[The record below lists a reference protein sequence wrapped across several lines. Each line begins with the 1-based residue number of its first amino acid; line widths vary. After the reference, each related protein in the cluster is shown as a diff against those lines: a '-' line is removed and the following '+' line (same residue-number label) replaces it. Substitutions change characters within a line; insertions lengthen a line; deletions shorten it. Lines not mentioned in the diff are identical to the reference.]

1 MPALG
6 VAWHYP
12 RDSPETLVYNPARPM
27 EQQQQTVAQLRRTQE
42 EERSRFDDR
51 MRQAEEQR
59 RQMKQEFHRLC
70 HKHWQSIHEA
80 AASAQHILQSVQERR
95 RMVHTTTAYS
105 RTGKVGPLVLT
116 ASNVFAPEQEYAM
129 AEQKCPTCHE
139 KGMENRLSMSRG
151 QQLRDSPWFYVVY
164 CKACGHVDGVFAQDV
179 FTTKPRASFSIPIS
193 LSSRSCPSSLRIIPL
208 APKSAKMAP

>member
-1 MPALG
+1 MRSFTSSSKSAKSANARSNRTGKSVPTAGYAWRRTAQAAAIRCRRPVRMPALG

-27 EQQQQTVAQLRRTQE
+27 EQKQQTVAQLRGRKKKGG
-42 EERSRFDDR
+42 SGFDDR

-59 RQMKQEFHRLC
+59 RQMRQEFHQLC
-70 HKHWQSIHEA
+70 HEHWQSSHEEA

-139 KGMENRLSMSRG
+139 KGTENRLSMSRG
-151 QQLRDSPWFYVVY
+151 QQ
-164 CKACGHVDGVFAQDV
+164 
-179 FTTKPRASFSIPIS
+179 
-193 LSSRSCPSSLRIIPL
+193 
-208 APKSAKMAP
+208 